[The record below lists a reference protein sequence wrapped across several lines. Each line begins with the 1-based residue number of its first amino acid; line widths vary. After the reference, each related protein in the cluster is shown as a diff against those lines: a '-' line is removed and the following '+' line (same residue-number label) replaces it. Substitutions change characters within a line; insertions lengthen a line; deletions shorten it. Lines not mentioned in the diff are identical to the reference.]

1 MDSGEGETV
10 SPSHKSSATN
20 PSVMRGGRF
29 TVGGLL
35 GVRYAPIATKFY
47 IAAKCRDGPVQQKTL
62 FDHLG
67 VAGECL

>member
-1 MDSGEGETV
+1 
-10 SPSHKSSATN
+10 
-20 PSVMRGGRF
+20 MRGGRF